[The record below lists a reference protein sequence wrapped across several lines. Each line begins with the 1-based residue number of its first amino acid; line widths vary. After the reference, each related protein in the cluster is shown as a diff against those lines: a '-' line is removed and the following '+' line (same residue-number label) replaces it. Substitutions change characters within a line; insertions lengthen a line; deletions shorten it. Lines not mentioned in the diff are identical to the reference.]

1 VATDGGRPVD
11 LLTYDVARGECE
23 YLVLEKGFEKA
34 TEARREVL
42 ARRPGKNCCDE
53 SPEQEALRPSGA
65 GSEGR
70 VSSPPV
76 AREPGLRASEG
87 PSDNLPIELSSFVG
101 REWEVAEVSKLLG
114 ENRLL
119 TLTGPG
125 GCGKTR
131 LALPKPADPRDQPGG
146 FGCHWRDDLARA
158 LALDARSRASAP
170 GRGAHTLRGG

>member
-1 VATDGGRPVD
+1 VD
-11 LLTYDVARGECE
+11 LLTYDVARGERE

-119 TLTGPG
+119 TLTGSG

-131 LALPKPADPRDQPGG
+131 LAMAFAFRVIEDSEEGVWWVGLASLADPELVARRLPQL
-146 FGCHWRDDLARA
+146 WRCARRRA
-158 LALDARSRASAP
+158 LRRSRRS
-170 GRGAHTLRGG
+170 